1 MSKRQRSKLPLLVI
15 MAGGLCFALGRHT
28 LGLIL
33 SGVGAMLF
41 VLGSGSSSS
50 GEP

>member
-1 MSKRQRSKLPLLVI
+1 MSKRQRSKIPLLII
-15 MAGGLCFALGRHT
+15 MAGGLLFALGRHT

-41 VLGSGSSSS
+41 VLGSRSGS
-50 GEP
+50 GEA

>member
-1 MSKRQRSKLPLLVI
+1 MSKRQQSKLPLLLI
-15 MAGGLCFALGRHT
+15 MAGGLCFALGRRT

-41 VLGSGSSSS
+41 VLGSRSDDS
-50 GEP
+50 